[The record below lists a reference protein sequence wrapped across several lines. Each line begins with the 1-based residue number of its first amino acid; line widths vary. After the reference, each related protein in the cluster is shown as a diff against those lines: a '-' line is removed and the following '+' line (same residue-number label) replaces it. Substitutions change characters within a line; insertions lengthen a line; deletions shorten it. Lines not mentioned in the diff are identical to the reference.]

1 MVLFSS
7 VKQPIDIALL
17 SKYHE
22 EINGHG
28 ENFCLHEIPIS
39 GESVILPK
47 RQRRKVKF
55 DCLHLTYN
63 LVNAGKS
70 IKFHKML
77 FHAR

>member
-7 VKQPIDIALL
+7 VKQPIDIAFL

-47 RQRRKVKF
+47 RQRRKE
-55 DCLHLTYN
+55 N
-63 LVNAGKS
+63 LIVYTWHT
-70 IKFHKML
+70 IL
-77 FHAR
+77 